1 MSIKPFVKWAGG
13 KSQLLKEIISN
24 LPKEINGYYEPF
36 LGGGALLFYI
46 LENYNP
52 KRVLIS
58 DINEELINAFS
69 IIKTDPEGLIKSLDK
84 YKSNHSEEFYY
95 TIRGLETPTTKRL
108 GLVLSDSKY
117 NRLNDIERAA
127 RFIYLN
133 KTCFNGLYRV
143 NKDNKF
149 NVPMGKYKNPEI
161 FNKKNILETS
171 KLLQKVEMKV
181 MSFED
186 TIDFTKKGDFIY
198 FDPPY
203 DQINENSFTSYTS
216 NDFGRSDQM
225 KLRETFDKLD
235 KKGCYILESNSPTSF
250 IKEQY
255 KKYKIKEVLAKRMIN
270 CDGTK
275 RNEIKELFIKNY

>member
-1 MSIKPFVKWAGG
+1 MAKPFVKWAGG
-13 KSQLLKEIISN
+13 KNQLLKEISKE
-24 LPKEINGYYEPF
+24 LPIEINNYYEPF
-36 LGGGALLFYI
+36 VGGGAVLFYI
-46 LENYNP
+46 LEKYNP
-52 KRVLIS
+52 KNVLIS
-58 DINEELINAFS
+58 DINEELINTYS
-69 IIKTDPEGLIKSLDK
+69 VIKRNVNELILQLEK
-84 YKSNHSEEFYY
+84 YKNMHSEKFYY
-95 TIRGLETPTTKRL
+95 SLRGLETSSTKKL
-108 GLVLSDSKY
+108 GLVLSDFNY
-117 NRLNDIERAA
+117 RLDDIERAA

-143 NKDNKF
+143 NKENKF
-149 NVPMGKYKNPEI
+149 NVPMGKYKNPEV
-161 FNKKNILETS
+161 FNKKNLLELS
-171 KLLQKVEMKV
+171 EKLQTVEIKV
-181 MSFED
+181 MSFEKIVD
-186 TIDFTKKGDFIY
+186 IAKKGDFIY

-203 DQINENSFTSYTS
+203 DQLNENSFTSYTS